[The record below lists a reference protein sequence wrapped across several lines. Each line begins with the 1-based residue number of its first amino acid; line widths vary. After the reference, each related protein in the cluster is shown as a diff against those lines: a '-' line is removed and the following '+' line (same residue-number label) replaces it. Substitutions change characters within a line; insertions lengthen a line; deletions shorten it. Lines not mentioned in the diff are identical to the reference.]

1 MNEKTSD
8 VSLKNVGKG
17 LQIPKFLCT
26 FARLKTKRKETK
38 MKTISEK
45 EWAEVFG
52 VETPAENTTK
62 SEKNTA
68 PIIGIPGVLDDDD
81 SNIEGVCVMDFSGF
95 RDFVNE
101 NSI

>member
-17 LQIPKFLCT
+17 LRIPIFICT
-26 FARLKTKRKETK
+26 FALLKTKI
-38 MKTISEK
+38 MKTFKTINEK
-45 EWAEVFG
+45 DWEEVFG
-52 VETPAENTTK
+52 VELLADETLKNEKGAMPA
-62 SEKNTA
+62 
-68 PIIGIPGVLDDDD
+68 IGIPGMLDDDD

-101 NSI
+101 NGI

>member
-17 LQIPKFLCT
+17 LRIPIFICT
-26 FARLKTKRKETK
+26 FALLKTKI
-38 MKTISEK
+38 MKTFKTINEK
-45 EWAEVFG
+45 DWAEVFG
-52 VETPAENTTK
+52 VELLADETLKNEKGAMPA
-62 SEKNTA
+62 
-68 PIIGIPGVLDDDD
+68 IGIPGMLDDDD

>member
-1 MNEKTSD
+1 
-8 VSLKNVGKG
+8 
-17 LQIPKFLCT
+17 
-26 FARLKTKRKETK
+26 
-38 MKTISEK
+38 MKTFKTINEK

-52 VETPAENTTK
+52 VELPAGNTTK
-62 SEKNTA
+62 SKKNTA
-68 PIIGIPGVLDDDD
+68 PAIGNPRVLDDDD